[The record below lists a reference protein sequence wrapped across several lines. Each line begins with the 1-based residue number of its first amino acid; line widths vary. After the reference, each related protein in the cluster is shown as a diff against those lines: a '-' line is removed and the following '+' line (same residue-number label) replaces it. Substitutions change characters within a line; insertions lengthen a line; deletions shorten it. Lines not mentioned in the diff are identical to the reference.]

1 MSDSRVLTPSLM
13 RNETIHDSVGI
24 SAPKVL
30 VLLGFTLC
38 LLFPFNAA
46 APEGLWQFLA
56 VIVIFSG
63 MCSLYLLLWRVKLD
77 NVSLGLIALGVLV
90 FGTTGLLVPDR
101 IVSVGLLISASAVG
115 IAAAS
120 VRQTKKWIWVI
131 LGGSLSV
138 LSASFFFS
146 FDLLVFTGIDLRV
159 EYPNSGLF
167 RATGVMGH
175 PLLSAFVVVILC
187 CGLAAYYWDKLRG
200 FAILLVLFSG
210 TAAALF
216 TGTRS
221 AFITTAAVCLIA
233 TVSSILTRKMSTVA
247 RTAYILGVGSVLTLT
262 YFSGTL
268 SGASQLRVFDFN
280 GLASEASFAT
290 RADTLSIL
298 QRAEASLPCSGVCE
312 ATGRGFRRSTDY
324 FATYGSSSLVRTF
337 DNSYVTAYFDL
348 GIIGIGLILF
358 VLTLIYRVN
367 VDIGTKLCIFGLIS
381 LPAFFFDSVYSVG
394 TVCASAFL
402 LALVWRKMEGLQEPY
417 KLSKGRG
424 QFDEG

>member
-1 MSDSRVLTPSLM
+1 MPSLA
-13 RNETIHDSVGI
+13 RNAPTHSPAGI
-24 SAPKVL
+24 SAPKIL
-30 VLLGFTLC
+30 VLIGLTLC

-46 APEGLWQFLA
+46 APDGLWQILA

-63 MCSLYLLLWRVKLD
+63 MCSLYLLLWRVKLTQ
-77 NVSLGLIALGVLV
+77 VSLGLITVGLLV
-90 FGTTGLLVPDR
+90 FATTGLLVPDR
-101 IVSVGLLISASAVG
+101 IVSVGLLISAAAVG
-115 IAAAS
+115 TAAAT
-120 VRQTKKWIWVI
+120 VPEARKCVWVI
-131 LGGSLSV
+131 LGGSLLV

-175 PLLSAFVVVILC
+175 PLLSAFVIVTLC
-187 CGLAAYYWDKLRG
+187 CGLAAYYWNELRG

-221 AFITTAAVCLIA
+221 AFITTATVCLIA

-247 RTAYILGVGSVLTLT
+247 RTAYILGVGSILTLT
-262 YFSGTL
+262 YFSSTL
-268 SGASQLRVFDFN
+268 LSASQLRVFDFS

-290 RADTLSIL
+290 RVDTLSIL
-298 QRAEASLPCSGVCE
+298 QRAEASLTCTGVCE
-312 ATGRGFRRSTDY
+312 VTGRGFRRSTDY
-324 FATYGSSSLVRTF
+324 FATYSNSSLVRTF

-348 GIIGIGLILF
+348 GLIGVALILF
-358 VLTLIYRVN
+358 ILILIYRTN
-367 VDIGTKLCIFGLIS
+367 VDAGTKLCIFSLIC
-381 LPAFFFDSVYSVG
+381 LPAFFFDSIYSVG

-402 LALVWRKMEGLQEPY
+402 LALVWREVSSSRDSPEFFERTR
-417 KLSKGRG
+417 SI
-424 QFDEG
+424 